1 MDELPADLRAFLLNH
16 PFLQLTDD
24 KKVSEQNGTTLH
36 ETHCSHAVMLA
47 VLLSP
52 IMSQCVCEVLWCF
65 YLTLEK
71 LVNDYQVYCCTRLN
85 SVSTKWA
92 TCLFSDPMHP
102 KWPRVSMQPDR
113 AAEVHSREKIWETEC
128 CCRVQL
134 QPVWATH
141 CAKHQT
147 TVRRLL
153 TFSSVSDCQ
162 SKCHSEIECVKLI
175 STLCCLSVFFL
186 FPPAISS
193 SVSWPSDTSTGSPI
207 TSWDTLTG
215 NASRKL
221 SPNVSALFIHLHL
234 KLVIGCCVS
243 CVISVW

>member
-153 TFSSVSDCQ
+153 DFSSVSDCQ

-175 STLCCLSVFFL
+175 STLCCLSVFFFL
-186 FPPAISS
+186 PPQQ
-193 SVSWPSDTSTGSPI
+193 
-207 TSWDTLTG
+207 
-215 NASRKL
+215 
-221 SPNVSALFIHLHL
+221 SALL
-234 KLVIGCCVS
+234 
-243 CVISVW
+243 